1 MENKTVVVKDYRF
14 QTAWLAQD
22 IDFDEFPEEPITVI
36 GYLKDAINDTILKD
50 YGDDCDWN
58 YEEGTISV
66 KNENCVSDLKN
77 NWNFIVNEAWEK
89 ICGK

>member
-1 MENKTVVVKDYRF
+1 MENKMVVVKDYRF

-36 GYLKDAINDTILKD
+36 GYLKDAINDILLKD
-50 YGDDCDWN
+50 YGDDCDWDCV
-58 YEEGTISV
+58 EGTISV
-66 KNENCVSDLKN
+66 KNENCVYNLKN

-89 ICGK
+89 ICGR